1 MDQPMAKFE
10 AAHVSISYTMRRTQ
24 KPLLAVDDVSFTIA
38 EGEFVAIVGPSGCGK
53 TSLLNAVAGL
63 LPLARGEIRLDGR
76 VIDGPGPERA
86 MVFQTPALLP
96 WRTVMRNVAYGLELQ
111 GMNRQETRV
120 RAQQYIDLVGLR
132 GFEESYP
139 HELSGG
145 MQQRVNLARALTV
158 QPQVLLFDEPLS
170 ALDAQT
176 REVMQLEL
184 QRIWLQQRI
193 TAIYVTHQIGEAI
206 FLADKVIVMKP
217 SPGQIKAVIPI
228 DLPRPR
234 PLRIQRTP
242 AFVEI
247 EDRIWSL
254 LEASA
259 GLGQITQTEFMENRD
274 G

>member
-1 MDQPMAKFE
+1 MSKFE

-24 KPLLAVDDVSFTIA
+24 KPLLAVNDVSFRMS

-53 TSLLNAVAGL
+53 TSLLNAMAGL
-63 LPLARGEIRLDGR
+63 LPLAHGEIRLDGR
-76 VIDGPGPERA
+76 AIQGPGSERA

-96 WRTVMRNVAYGLELQ
+96 WRTVMRNVVYGLELQ
-111 GMNRQETRV
+111 GVNGRDARA

-176 REVMQLEL
+176 REAMQFEL

-193 TAIYVTHQIGEAI
+193 TAVYVTHQIQEAI
-206 FLADKVIVMKP
+206 FLADKVIVMTP
-217 SPGQIKAVIPI
+217 SPGRIKAVIPV

-242 AFVEI
+242 VFVEI
-247 EDRIWSL
+247 EDRIWGL

-259 GLGQITQTEFMENRD
+259 GVGQSVQTD
-274 G
+274 

>member
-1 MDQPMAKFE
+1 MAKFE

-24 KPLLAVDDVSFTIA
+24 KSILAVSDMSFAIQ

-63 LPLARGEIRLDGR
+63 LPVAQGEIRLDGS
-76 VIDGPGPERA
+76 VIQGPGPERA

-111 GMNRQETRV
+111 GMNGRETRA
-120 RAQQYIDLVGLR
+120 RAQPYIDLVGLQ

-176 REVMQLEL
+176 REAMQFEL

-193 TAIYVTHQIGEAI
+193 TAIYVTHQIQEAI
-206 FLADKVIVMKP
+206 FLADKVIVMTA

-242 AFVEI
+242 AFVKI
-247 EDRIWSL
+247 EDRIWNL

-259 GLGQITQTEFMENRD
+259 GVGQSIGTDVMENAH